1 MHIFPMSPKG
11 RHKKAAELIAVGRTT
26 DSSPPRLSPTAPSS
40 RRRPTPGYR
49 PRPAPCGRLPP
60 GGCRRAAV
68 VSPSPSPPPGR
79 PSPCRRA
86 LHKRALATFPS
97 GPASGLSAGGGRGG
111 GGGLGG
117 GTCWCQL
124 SLRPHAPSRQRRRRG
139 YAGWPPGRLGNFSGT
154 GKSCAKPREVCVS
167 VCVSVCVCV
176 EGGRRWVRNL
186 PPSLSLSLSPFPPGP
201 GGTPEER
208 EGEGGRGGGR

>member
-97 GPASGLSAGGGRGG
+97 GPASGLSAGGGRG
-111 GGGLGG
+111 LGG
-117 GTCWCQL
+117 GNVLVPTL
-124 SLRPHAPSRQRRRRG
+124 PPPARTLKAAAPPRLRGMAPGPAWKLFRDGKKLREA
-139 YAGWPPGRLGNFSGT
+139 AGGVRV
-154 GKSCAKPREVCVS
+154 RVCVR
-167 VCVSVCVCV
+167 VCVC
-176 EGGRRWVRNL
+176 GGREAVGTESPSL
-186 PPSLSLSLSPFPPGP
+186 PVSLSLTLPARS
-201 GGTPEER
+201 R
-208 EGEGGRGGGR
+208 RDA